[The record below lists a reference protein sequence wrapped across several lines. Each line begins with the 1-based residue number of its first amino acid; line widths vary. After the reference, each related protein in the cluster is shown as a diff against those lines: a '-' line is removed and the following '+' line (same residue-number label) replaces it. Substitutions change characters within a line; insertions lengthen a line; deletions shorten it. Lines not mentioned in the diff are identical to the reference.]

1 MLLVSPV
8 MKVRQDSQRSVDVDS
23 ALVARTA
30 MVCVGSSWAKVG
42 LLQVVHTLYVTAPSD
57 GVGG

>member
-1 MLLVSPV
+1 